1 MDDDQV
7 CRSCGRAREGH
18 FGPNKDYCDAVY
30 RGPPRQ
36 VNFPDRDL
44 EAWRGL
50 SLTHSMS
57 EQDPKAT
64 ARCICPCGKSIDE
77 HTPPDYLCYA
87 NYFALRNAFEPAGL
101 NSISTWA
108 TEGFF
113 SSTCRL
119 CENAKDLH
127 ERSPRGNLLC
137 PGQAEVLQ
145 GATYS
150 TEERII
156 KASKRGKARK
166 RKAVS
171 GSGPGRPEGLTVTR

>member
-1 MDDDQV
+1 MRRRYRETRHKQLNTGHGSPAGENSLRGALIALIGSVVMSFISTPRFQAAVDDDQV
-7 CRSCGRAREGH
+7 CRSCGRAR
-18 FGPNKDYCDAVY
+18 V
-30 RGPPRQ
+30 
-36 VNFPDRDL
+36 

-87 NYFALRNAFEPAGL
+87 NYFALRDAFEPAGL
-101 NSISTWA
+101 NSISRWA

-127 ERSPRGNLLC
+127 ERSPKRNLLC
-137 PGQAEVLQ
+137 PG
-145 GATYS
+145 
-150 TEERII
+150 
-156 KASKRGKARK
+156 
-166 RKAVS
+166 
-171 GSGPGRPEGLTVTR
+171 

>member
-1 MDDDQV
+1 M
-7 CRSCGRAREGH
+7 RSQPFKFCPSSPVESR
-18 FGPNKDYCDAVY
+18 NSLAV
-30 RGPPRQ
+30 PQKCPC
-36 VNFPDRDL
+36 
-44 EAWRGL
+44 
-50 SLTHSMS
+50 
-57 EQDPKAT
+57 EQDPKAK
-64 ARCICPCGKSIDE
+64 ARCICPCGKNIDE

-87 NYFALRNAFEPAGL
+87 NYFALRDAFEPAGL
-101 NSISTWA
+101 NSISRWA
-108 TEGFF
+108 TEGVF

-119 CENAKDLH
+119 CQNAKDLH
-127 ERSPRGNLLC
+127 EKSPKGNLLC

-145 GATYS
+145 AATYS